1 MPLDAEVVD
10 KGQVEVETE
19 ARRKARE
26 ATIAASPPA
35 KRFRLRAEMLKKGR
49 TNQVV
54 AETDHM
60 KVNLKVYASGGE
72 NGLHNHTDEDHF
84 HLILQGSARFHGPR
98 GETLD
103 CGQYEGI
110 MLPSG
115 SFYRFEATSTEPL
128 VLLRVGCD
136 TPPTHPVARLNVYGE
151 PLPSESKENG
161 RVEVVVDTGKFWGA
175 AEQKK

>member
-1 MPLDAEVVD
+1 MSVAVVD
-10 KGQVEVETE
+10 KGSVETE
-19 ARRKARE
+19 SPEMCRKRE
-26 ATIAASPPA
+26 ATVAASPKAMP
-35 KRFRLRAEMLKKGR
+35 FRLRAELMKKGR
-49 TNQVV
+49 SNQVV

-84 HLILQGSARFHGPR
+84 HLVLQGGARFYGPR

-115 SFYRFEATSTEPL
+115 CFYRFEATSSEPL

-136 TPPTHPVARLNVYGE
+136 TPPTHPVARLNVYGD

-161 RVEVVVDTGKFWGA
+161 RVEVVPDTGNFWGA
-175 AEQKK
+175 AEKKK

>member
-1 MPLDAEVVD
+1 MSVAVVD
-10 KGQVEVETE
+10 KGSVETE
-19 ARRKARE
+19 SPEMRRKRE
-26 ATIAASPPA
+26 ATVAASPKAMP
-35 KRFRLRAEMLKKGR
+35 FRLRAELMKKGR
-49 TNQVV
+49 SNQVV

-84 HLILQGSARFHGPR
+84 HLVLQGSARFYGPR
-98 GETLD
+98 GEELD

-115 SFYRFEATSTEPL
+115 CFYRFEATSSEPL

-136 TPPTHPVARLNVYGE
+136 TPPTHPVARLNVYGD

-161 RVEVVVDTGKFWGA
+161 RVEVVPDTGNFWGA
-175 AEQKK
+175 AEKKK

>member
-1 MPLDAEVVD
+1 MSVAVVD
-10 KGQVEVETE
+10 KGTVATETAE
-19 ARRKARE
+19 MKRKRE
-26 ATIAASPPA
+26 ATIAASPPPQP
-35 KRFRLRAEMLKKGR
+35 FRLRAEMLKKGR
-49 TNQVV
+49 SNQVV
-54 AETDHM
+54 AQTDHM

-84 HLILQGSARFHGPR
+84 HLVLQGSARFYGPR

-115 SFYRFEATSTEPL
+115 SFYRFEATSQEPL

-136 TPPTHPVARLNVYGE
+136 TPPTHPVSRLNVYGD

-161 RVEVVVDTGKFWGA
+161 RVEVVPDTGKFWGA
-175 AEQKK
+175 APKK